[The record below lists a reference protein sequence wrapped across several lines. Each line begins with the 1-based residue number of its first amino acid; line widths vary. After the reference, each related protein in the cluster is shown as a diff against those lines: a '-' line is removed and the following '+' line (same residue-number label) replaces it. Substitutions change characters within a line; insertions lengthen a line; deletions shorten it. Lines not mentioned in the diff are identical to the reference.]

1 MSRLDR
7 LNGSALGLVSTRS
20 FPAVI
25 AVADA
30 MVKAAEVF
38 LVGIE
43 KIGNGYCTAI
53 ARGRIADIR
62 LAVDYGGQSARD
74 FGPDQFVGTSVIP
87 RPLDNLEAIFPINP
101 AYMDLAPQ
109 NGNQS
114 YSRQAVGLLETIGFP
129 PMVGAADAML
139 KSANVELMSFETIGS
154 GLCTAIIRGNV
165 ADVAVAIESGMH
177 EAQRIGELNA
187 IYIIPR
193 PQDDL
198 EQILPVASCLL
209 EEQPQPLQLPV
220 NLQQEELEAEPLEL
234 PQLEKIPLQLDDK

>member
-1 MSRLDR
+1 MSRLNT

-30 MVKAAEVF
+30 MIKAAEVV

-62 LAVDYGGQSARD
+62 LAVEYGSQTARE
-74 FGPDQFVGTSVIP
+74 FGPDQLVSSSIIP
-87 RPLDNLEAIFPINP
+87 RPLPNLEVIFPINP
-101 AYMDLAPQ
+101 QFMEVTAY
-109 NGNQS
+109 NQEKR
-114 YSRQAVGLLETIGFP
+114 YSRQAIGLLETIGFP

-154 GLCTAIIRGNV
+154 GLCTAIIRGSV
-165 ADVAVAIESGMH
+165 ADVAMAIESGVY

-198 EQILPVASCLL
+198 EQILPVARALI
-209 EEQPQPLQLPV
+209 EEKSEPLMLPV
-220 NLQQEELEAEPLEL
+220 KIEQEEMEQEL
-234 PQLEKIPLQLDDK
+234 VKLPELEKVPLKIDEP

>member
-1 MSRLDR
+1 MSRLKSLD
-7 LNGSALGLVSTRS
+7 GTALGLVSTRS

-30 MVKAAEVF
+30 MVKAAEVV

-62 LAVDYGGQSARD
+62 LAVQSGEHSALE
-74 FGPDQFVGTSVIP
+74 FGPHQFVSASVIP
-87 RPLDNLEAIFPINP
+87 RPLPNLEVIFPINP
-101 AYMDLAPQ
+101 QLMEIAPY
-109 NGNQS
+109 NREPR

-139 KSANVELMSFETIGS
+139 KSANVELMAFETIGS
-154 GLCTAIIRGNV
+154 GLCTVIIRGSV
-165 ADVAVAIESGMH
+165 ADVAMAIESGMY

-209 EEQPQPLQLPV
+209 VEQPQPLQLPV
-220 NLQQEELEAEPLEL
+220 TLKQEEMEQEL
-234 PQLEKIPLQLDDK
+234 VKLPELEKVPLKIEES